1 MRYYTDEKI
10 KYLITQV
17 SPFGLWEY
25 CKNKKYF
32 EDMHY
37 IDENYLKHE

>member
-1 MRYYTDEKI
+1 MRKYTNEKI
-10 KYLITQV
+10 EHLVKQV

-37 IDENYLKHE
+37 IDEKYLKSE